1 MWGCHK
7 DCEEKRWRNRE
18 RALLAQNEK
27 LLESGEVCFLAWE
40 AGLFYYYC
48 SLKPGSQAKPINFFF
63 FFFSAWE
70 RKTVSLLITLLTHSV
85 WVFHTKQFPGHQRVC
100 PTVQFSYDTNYPELA
115 QIPQDKG
122 SVPQDFP
129 PPSAS
134 NHKFHVVICTS
145 VDCYKLRVPLTSSGS
160 IICYNG
166 SWNLGKHY
174 RGKAR
179 WRGTQRED
187 WKGSGCRRFCPCGIG
202 VHHPPST

>member
-1 MWGCHK
+1 MK
-7 DCEEKRWRNRE
+7 EQRE
-18 RALLAQNEK
+18 GFAGSEWEA
-27 LLESGEVCFLAWE
+27 SGEWW
-40 AGLFYYYC
+40 GLFLGLR
-48 SLKPGSQAKPINFFF
+48 SWFVLLLLFSKTRFTGEAHKFFFF

-160 IICYNG
+160 IICNNG